1 MVNNSNFILIFGI
14 TIQLVILIIMVGA
27 IYIIRTA

>member
-1 MVNNSNFILIFGI
+1 MVNNSNFILIFGV